1 MAGISIF
8 KKDSVW
14 LGLGAGLLFPAIA
27 YLIVEVIKKNITF
40 LGKDDLLYI
49 GCVAINLGLLKYAY
63 KKDKESTARGII
75 SATFICAFIFF
86 YYKFN
91 K

>member
-1 MAGISIF
+1 MF

-14 LGLGAGLLFPAIA
+14 LGLAAGLIFPGLA
-27 YLIVEVIKKNITF
+27 YLVVEVIKKNLTF

-49 GCVAINLGLLKYAY
+49 GCVAINMLLLKYAY
-63 KKDKESTARGII
+63 KRDMEMTGKGII
-75 SATFICAFIFF
+75 SATFVCAFIFF
-86 YYKFN
+86 FYKFN